1 MPPPPT
7 ITIEKI
13 IQDAIDS
20 LNDWTDTI
28 SKIIEDENNGI
39 RL

>member
-7 ITIEKI
+7 ITIEQLI
-13 IQDAIDS
+13 EDAVND
-20 LNDWTDTI
+20 LNDWTDAV
-28 SKIIEDENNGI
+28 SKIIEDKENGI